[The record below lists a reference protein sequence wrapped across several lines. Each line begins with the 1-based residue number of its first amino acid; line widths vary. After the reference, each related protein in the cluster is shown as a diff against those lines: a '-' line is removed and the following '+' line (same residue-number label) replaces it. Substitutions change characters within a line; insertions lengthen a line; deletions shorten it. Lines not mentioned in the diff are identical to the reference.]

1 MKKEKRT
8 SVLDVFTEEII
19 HAILDHLNDEPL
31 AKKAFS
37 LCCKSFYFIES
48 RHRKSLKP
56 LRSELLHRTLHR
68 YPSIS
73 HLDLTLCPRISDATL
88 TSLSA
93 TWHPTLRS
101 INLSRS
107 RDFTGIGLL
116 RLSTGC
122 SCLVQIDL
130 SNGTDLT
137 DSAAKAIAEAKNL
150 EKLWLARC
158 KLITDIGIGC
168 LAVGCRKLRLL
179 CLRWCLRV
187 TDLGVGLVAL
197 KCNELRSLDL
207 SCLPVILCLFF
218 LFWDSICSIGS
229 ISLLHFFYCIFFL
242 LLTVVKYY
250 EVEAQ
255 VWV

>member
-1 MKKEKRT
+1 MKKR
-8 SVLDVFTEEII
+8 SSMSNPLDVLTEEFI
-19 HAILDHLNDEPL
+19 HAILDHLNDEPF

-73 HLDLTLCPRISDATL
+73 HLDLTLCPRVSDATL

-93 TWHPTLRS
+93 TWHSTLRS

-122 SCLVQIDL
+122 SSLVQIDL
-130 SNGTDLT
+130 SNGTELT

-150 EKLWLARC
+150 ENLWLFRC

-168 LAVGCRKLRLL
+168 IAVGCRKLRLL

-218 LFWDSICSIGS
+218 LFWDSICSI
-229 ISLLHFFYCIFFL
+229 SLLHCFYCFFF
-242 LLTVVKYY
+242 TFNCG
-250 EVEAQ
+250 
-255 VWV
+255 